1 MAMKDM
7 KVLEMVKE
15 FEIQIEARGGAKRY
29 PVKVYRGFEGDFCA
43 RIMAAEPGEIAAG
56 SEFFGRTMSEV
67 LRCAHE
73 SLGNLECR
81 R

>member
-1 MAMKDM
+1 MAMENM

-15 FEIQIEARGGAKRY
+15 FEIQIETKDGEKRY
-29 PVKVYRGFEGDFCA
+29 PVKVYRGFGGDFCA
-43 RIMAAEPGEIAAG
+43 RIMAAESGEIAVG